1 MVDSRN
7 SKLCA
12 KKEEEEWIEA
22 AKDSHYQIIFLHCT
36 KFKLNAFGKTT

>member
-22 AKDSHYQIIFLHCT
+22 AKDSHYQIIFFTLH
-36 KFKLNAFGKTT
+36 